1 MLEILIYNC
10 CQISNKF
17 LMTAQQKKINA
28 AKLAIKKIKPGM
40 NLGLGTGSTA
50 NELIH
55 LLGKDKNLAE
65 SLKCVSSSIQTE
77 EIAKDYSIKFQQLDE
92 FEFLDITIDGADEI
106 DDDGN
111 MIKGGGGALL
121 REKMLANMSK
131 EYFIIIDESKKVNT
145 LGKFPLPIEIIPFSP
160 KSTISLISKV
170 FEEYQMTPE
179 IILRLDSGG
188 LNFIT
193 DGGNFIID
201 CYCKKILLTDQI
213 NVKIEKIPSVI
224 TTGLFLNMSSS
235 MIIGYDEYATEI
247 NFNKK

>member
-1 MLEILIYNC
+1 
-10 CQISNKF
+10 
-17 LMTAQQKKINA
+17 MTAQQKKINA

-106 DDDGN
+106 DDNGN

>member
-106 DDDGN
+106 DDNGN